1 MRVAMVSEHASPLA
15 GLGTPDAGGQ
25 NVHVAAL
32 AAAIAALGHEV
43 TVYTRRD
50 DPHTPERVPFAPGV
64 TVAHVPAGP
73 PEPIPKD
80 DIVGYVPDFA
90 RWLREQWTF
99 DRPDVAHSHFW
110 MSGLATLDAARRL
123 GVPVAH
129 TFHALGTVKRR
140 HQGIEDTS
148 PATRIPAE
156 RTIGRTADVI
166 VSTCPDEVEELV
178 RMGVPR
184 QQARVVPCGVDLDLF
199 RPGASGAPQ
208 RPRLLSIGR
217 LVPRKGVQTVV
228 QALPYLPEVELVVGG
243 GLPIGDL
250 DRDEEV
256 NRLRAEADRLGV
268 SAQVRFVGQVA
279 RQDVPGLMRSAT
291 AVVCVPWYEPFG
303 MVVLEAMACGV
314 PVIASAVGGQQDTV
328 VHEETGLLVPAH
340 SPREV
345 ARATRRLLA
354 DPAARDAYGTA
365 GAHRASSR
373 YSWDRVAAETVSAY
387 GQAMLHLRRIAAS

>member
-32 AAAIAALGHEV
+32 ATAVAALGHEV

-50 DPHTPERVPFAPGV
+50 DPHIPERVPFAPGV

-140 HQGIEDTS
+140 HQGVEDTS

-184 QQARVVPCGVDLDLF
+184 HQARVVPCGVDLDLF
-199 RPGASGAPQ
+199 RPDASGAPE

-228 QALPYLPEVELVVGG
+228 QALPCLPEVELVVGG

-268 SAQVRFVGQVA
+268 SGQVRFVGQVA

-314 PVIASAVGGQQDTV
+314 PVIASSVGGQQDTV

-345 ARATRRLLA
+345 VRATRRLLA
-354 DPAARDAYGTA
+354 DPAARAAYGTA
-365 GAHRASSR
+365 GARRASIR

-387 GQAMLHLRRIAAS
+387 GQAMLHLRRTAAS